1 MVAGGI
7 FPKDEVEQQQLMYFK
22 NKVFTITDTGWRPP
36 QCIDIAP
43 KKMMVWQKELI
54 VLALQGMKFMHV
66 FFYSLYHVY
75 AVPIQDPLDNN
86 TTEGIATNLGW
97 NVPSKFMTK
106 CCYVV
111 TMVSMNLYISIMF
124 DFERCQFKSLWK
136 LMICIHIRF
145 VNY

>member
-22 NKVFTITDTGWRPP
+22 NKVFTITDTGWQPP

-66 FFYSLYHVY
+66 FFYSLYCVCS
-75 AVPIQDPLDNN
+75 ANSGPLDNN
-86 TTEGIATNLGW
+86 TIEGIATNLGW
-97 NVPSKFMTK
+97 NVPNKFMTK
-106 CCYVV
+106 CCSYYGVNESV
-111 TMVSMNLYISIMF
+111 HFNNVWEMSVQISL
-124 DFERCQFKSLWK
+124 E
-136 LMICIHIRF
+136 
-145 VNY
+145 VNDLHTY